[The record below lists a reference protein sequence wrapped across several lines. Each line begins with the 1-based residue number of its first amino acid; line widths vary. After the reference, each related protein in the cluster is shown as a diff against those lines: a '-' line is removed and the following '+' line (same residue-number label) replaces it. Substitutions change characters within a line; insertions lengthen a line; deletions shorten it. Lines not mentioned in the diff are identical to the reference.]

1 MSEEDYSDATH
12 VFWDAVHGT
21 SAHTDAG
28 LAPEQ
33 VVASQGFT
41 LQRLMHALEV
51 MDPAMDGGMDYPPAL
66 IDARDRV
73 HAPRD
78 VPAQLS
84 TPELCFVLDRLL
96 ALEIEWMHGAA
107 LGQTLYTCVYYHRYV
122 VHRTPASPH
131 WTHAALTA
139 FLLATAKCCALQYH
153 ELLRQHVLDGEDFC
167 GDPGGLALPDGVE
180 IADIAAQLDAAMRAA
195 AEVDEDGTRA
205 VHTRL
210 AMKKAWLLCLAALC
224 TAAPD
229 VTRAELQRERCA
241 RFWAMLEPGNDTPL
255 PLQSPFLAHGP
266 PAVQGLFDVTLSR
279 TYSSHI
285 PLRPLTP
292 QDAPTTW
299 TRWRDV
305 LCTDIPLALRIV
317 SSDDVLAWLG
327 VLTHAAL
334 AFERHAMIPFV
345 RSLAQTCI
353 SDGRT
358 SASGMHDLEH
368 VALAAIDSVA
378 GVSMQDILVR
388 LEWVQQRYAGSLVA
402 THTQRFLERF
412 AGLLVQL
419 LSTLLMNR
427 ARQKRLFSKAY
438 ATWADLADEA
448 LQIGTDVH
456 HALAP
461 HAFSEQ
467 TFAYVVRFFA
477 LVQQTHIIGAGFDL
491 ALYADTERAAQYYLL
506 AETFRERVANAQA
519 LLALPARA
527 DDTGAPLRRCAA
539 ECAAHAELCAAYAQL
554 YLLLYGPADAAIAPE
569 CAEAAFLR
577 RVKWLRRPA
586 WSPPA
591 SLYVMRPDVAPCAG
605 AALWT
610 AWTAYAR
617 ASMGPEKPRAAVHA
631 HLTAC
636 ARHISE
642 ANAYRCDAWTQLCP
656 YEAAAAL
663 DDLAHVC
670 ARLDT
675 RLRAP
680 HGPWRPEQGAHGH
693 PWFPR

>member
-1 MSEEDYSDATH
+1 MSEEDYRDATH
-12 VFWDAVHGT
+12 AFWDAVQGT
-21 SAHTDAG
+21 WMHTDAG

-33 VVASQGFT
+33 VVSSQGFT

-51 MDPAMDGGMDYPPAL
+51 MDPTMDGGMDYPAAL

-73 HAPRD
+73 QAPCE

-84 TPELCFVLDRLL
+84 VAELCFVLDRLF

-131 WTHAALTA
+131 WSHAALTA

-153 ELLRQHVLDGEDFC
+153 ELMRQHVLDGEDFC
-167 GDPGGLALPDGVE
+167 GDPGGLALPDGVAV
-180 IADIAAQLDAAMRAA
+180 ADAAAQLDTAMSAVAAS
-195 AEVDEDGTRA
+195 EEDGA
-205 VHTRL
+205 HAIHTRL

-229 VTRAELQRERCA
+229 GTRAELQRERCA
-241 RFWAMLEPGNDTPL
+241 RFWRMLEPDTDTTL
-255 PLQSPFLAHGP
+255 PLQSPFLAQAP
-266 PAVQGLFDVTLSR
+266 TTVQGLFDVTLSR

-292 QDAPTTW
+292 SDASTTW
-299 TRWRDV
+299 QRWRDV
-305 LCTDIPLALRIV
+305 LCTDIPVALRIV
-317 SSDDVLAWLG
+317 ASDDVLAWLG

-378 GVSMQDILVR
+378 GVSMQDVLVR

-402 THTQRFLERF
+402 THTQRFIEKLS
-412 AGLLVQL
+412 GLLVQL

-427 ARQKRLFSKAY
+427 ARQKRLFSKAF
-438 ATWADLADEA
+438 AAWADLADEA
-448 LQIGTDVH
+448 RSIGTDVH
-456 HALAP
+456 DALMP
-461 HAFSEQ
+461 HAFSQ
-467 TFAYVVRFFA
+467 HTFEYVVHFFA
-477 LVQQTHIIGAGFDL
+477 LVQQTHIIGAGLDL
-491 ALYADTERAAQYYLL
+491 ELYADTERGAQYFLL
-506 AETFRERVANAQA
+506 AETFRERVVNAHA

-527 DDTGAPLRRCAA
+527 PETDAPLRRWAA
-539 ECAAHAELCAAYAQL
+539 ECAAHAELCAAYTQL
-554 YLLLYGPADAAIAPE
+554 YLGLYGAADAAASPDSV
-569 CAEAAFLR
+569 EAAFLR
-577 RVKWLRRPA
+577 RIKWLRRPA

-591 SLYVMRPDVAPCAG
+591 SLYITQPDA
-605 AALWT
+605 
-610 AWTAYAR
+610 
-617 ASMGPEKPRAAVHA
+617 E
-631 HLTAC
+631 
-636 ARHISE
+636 
-642 ANAYRCDAWTQLCP
+642 
-656 YEAAAAL
+656 
-663 DDLAHVC
+663 
-670 ARLDT
+670 
-675 RLRAP
+675 P
-680 HGPWRPEQGAHGH
+680 HPLEP
-693 PWFPR
+693 

>member
-1 MSEEDYSDATH
+1 MNEEDYRDATH
-12 VFWDAVHGT
+12 AFWDAVQGT
-21 SAHTDAG
+21 WAYTDPG

-51 MDPAMDGGMDYPPAL
+51 MDPTMDGGMDYPPAL

-78 VPAQLS
+78 MPAQLS
-84 TPELCFVLDRLL
+84 VTELCFVLDRLF
-96 ALEIEWMHGAA
+96 ALEMEWMHGAA

-131 WTHAALTA
+131 WTHVSLTA

-153 ELLRQHVLDGEDFC
+153 ELMRQHVLDGEDFC
-167 GDPGGLALPDGVE
+167 GDPGGLALPDGVAV
-180 IADIAAQLDAAMRAA
+180 ADVAAQLDIAMKV
-195 AEVDEDGTRA
+195 AEAREEDGARG

-229 VTRAELQRERCA
+229 GTRAELQRERCM
-241 RFWAMLEPGNDTPL
+241 RFWGMLEPETDATL
-255 PLQSPFLAHGP
+255 PLQSPFLADAP
-266 PAVQGLFDVTLSR
+266 STVQGLFDVTLSR

-285 PLRPLTP
+285 PLRPLAP
-292 QDAPTTW
+292 QDASTTW
-299 TRWRDV
+299 QRWRDV
-305 LCTDIPLALRIV
+305 LCTDVPVVLRIV
-317 SSDDVLAWLG
+317 ASDDVLAWLG
-327 VLTHAAL
+327 VLTHTAL
-334 AFERHAMIPFV
+334 AFERHALIPFV

-378 GVSMQDILVR
+378 GISMQDVLVR

-402 THTQRFLERF
+402 THTQRFLEKL

-438 ATWADLADEA
+438 AAWADLADEA
-448 LQIGTDVH
+448 RHIGTDVH
-456 HALAP
+456 HALVP
-461 HAFSEQ
+461 HAFSEH
-467 TFAYVVRFFA
+467 TFEYVVHFFA

-491 ALYADTERAAQYYLL
+491 ALYADTERGAQYYLL
-506 AETFRERVANAQA
+506 AETFHERVANAHA
-519 LLALPARA
+519 LLALPARSEEM
-527 DDTGAPLRRCAA
+527 GAPLRRCAA

-554 YLLLYGPADAAIAPE
+554 YLDLYDTAVATAAPGSM
-569 CAEAAFLR
+569 EAAFLR
-577 RVKWLRRPA
+577 RIKWLRRPA

-591 SLYVMRPDVAPCAG
+591 SLYVTRPDAEPCAG

-610 AWTAYAR
+610 AWTAYAC
-617 ASMGPEKPRAAVHA
+617 AHSSPEKRRAALQT

-636 ARHISE
+636 ARHLSE
-642 ANAYRCDAWTQLCP
+642 ANAYRHDAWTQLCP

-675 RLRAP
+675 LLRAP
-680 HGPWRPEQGAHGH
+680 HDTWRPAHGAHGH